1 MDYTKVFDQAKR
13 VEVIKILEDK
23 IERKILQS
31 NTNVFTGI
39 KHQVLTIVRSR
50 RRVFFVTRFVLSQ

>member
-23 IERKILQS
+23 IERKILQG